1 MSLLPSEIRPF
12 QPAASWL
19 AVLLCALVAPTAMAK
34 DSDPSDPLQFSIGA
48 VTRADN
54 CLYMLQATRDPDTG
68 DCEALRNFHEERFLD
83 WSPNLDELDDSVR
96 RRVLGNRQTYLQT
109 LEDIARERQRLN

>member
-1 MSLLPSEIRPF
+1 
-12 QPAASWL
+12 
-19 AVLLCALVAPTAMAK
+19 MAK
-34 DSDPSDPLQFSIGA
+34 NPAPSDPLQFSIGA

-68 DCEALRNFHEERFLD
+68 DCEALRDFHEDRFLD
-83 WSPNLDELDDSVR
+83 WSPNLDELDDRVR
-96 RRVLGNRQTYLQT
+96 RRILENRQIYLQT